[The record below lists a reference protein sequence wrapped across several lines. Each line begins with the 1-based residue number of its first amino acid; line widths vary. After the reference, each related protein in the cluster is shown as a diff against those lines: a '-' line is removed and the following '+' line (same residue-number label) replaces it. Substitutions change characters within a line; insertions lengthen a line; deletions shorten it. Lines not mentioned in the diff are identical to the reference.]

1 MDGADWIADAVLPAT
16 DAEARAA
23 FLARVQDLVTVY
35 GQAEGTM
42 AGLRVKSMRGAANAP
57 VTPGDVMQLKR
68 LEKMRDDTL
77 VMLRAEASRFHGP
90 LAGTD
95 GPVFEAT
102 VQRVLVMLA
111 TGITQKEMG
120 TMFDPP
126 NRTAGD
132 KAIGA
137 ALLALTWC
145 FAELPHAMK
154 ILARGEEIRLSAVA
168 G

>member
-1 MDGADWIADAVLPAT
+1 MGGADWISSAVLPPI
-16 DAEARAA
+16 DAAARAA

-35 GQAEGTM
+35 GQAEGAM
-42 AGLRVKSMRGAANAP
+42 AALRVKAMEGATNAP
-57 VTPGDVMQLKR
+57 VRPRDVIQLKR
-68 LEKMRDDTL
+68 LEKTRDDTL
-77 VMLRAEASRFHGP
+77 GMLRAEASRFHGP

-95 GPVFEAT
+95 GPVFEVT

-120 TMFDPP
+120 AMVDPP

-145 FAELPHAMK
+145 FAELPHALK
-154 ILARGEEIRLSAVA
+154 ILARGEEIRLSAV
-168 G
+168 